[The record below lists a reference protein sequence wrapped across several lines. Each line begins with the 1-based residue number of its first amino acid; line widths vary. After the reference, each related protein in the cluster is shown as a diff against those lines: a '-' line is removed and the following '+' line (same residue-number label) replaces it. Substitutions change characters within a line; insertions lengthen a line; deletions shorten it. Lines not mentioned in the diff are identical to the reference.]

1 MSGCKLISVIRKT
14 QGFSNI
20 NIENY
25 KIFYLMILVAAIA
38 MWNMGVAYI
47 AGVILNEF
55 MRRGW
60 VKI

>member
-1 MSGCKLISVIRKT
+1 
-14 QGFSNI
+14 
-20 NIENY
+20 
-25 KIFYLMILVAAIA
+25 MIVVAAIA